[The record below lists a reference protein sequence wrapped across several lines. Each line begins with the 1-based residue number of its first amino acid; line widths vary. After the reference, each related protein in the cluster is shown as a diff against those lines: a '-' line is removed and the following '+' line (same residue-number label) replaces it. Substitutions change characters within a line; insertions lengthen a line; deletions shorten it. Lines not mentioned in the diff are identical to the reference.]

1 MIRIEVR
8 QMQRIT
14 KSSFSWFLL
23 LLLLL
28 GSGPVSKPAA
38 EVEII
43 IVHNIVKNLGA

>member
-1 MIRIEVR
+1 MIRIEVK
-8 QMQRIT
+8 QMQQIT
-14 KSSFSWFLL
+14 KSFFSWF